1 MENEQRLRA
10 FLSERFPA
18 FDETFDCAEDLSL
31 VVDSLGLFDLLE
43 FVERE
48 FNVDVPTEDFSPQ
61 KFSSID
67 RILEFIDQ
75 LQAHS

>member
-1 MENEQRLRA
+1 MENEKRIRA

-18 FDETFDCAEDLSL
+18 FDETFDRAEDLSL

-48 FNVDVPTEDFSPQ
+48 FNVDVPTEEFSPQ